1 MAVADFVPGVD
12 RLALSDPSIGL
23 ATVIASAR
31 VSGGST
37 ILDLRPGSS
46 VTILGRTGDVSRWFG

>member
-1 MAVADFVPGVD
+1 MPGVD